1 MKKTKII
8 CTLGPASDT
17 EETISDL
24 IDAGMNVARI
34 NFSHGTYEEQADKIE
49 KIKRVRARKNAPIA
63 IMLDTK
69 GPEFR
74 IGTFKDGKIFLN
86 DGDTFTFTT
95 EKIEGDQSKV
105 SVSFDGICE
114 QLNPGDKVLLN
125 DGLMIFEVL
134 KVKKPEVICKTIVG
148 GELSNRKSMFFPDK
162 NLDMVY
168 LSEQDKSDIAFGVKL
183 GIDYIACSFVSRAQ
197 DIIDIRNWLKECGS
211 PEGDIEIIA
220 KIEIRAGVNN
230 IDEILE
236 ASDGIMVARGD
247 LGVEIPFEEVPNIQ
261 KMIIHK
267 CRIQGKRS
275 ITATEML
282 ESMIKNPRPTRA
294 EISDVANAV
303 YDGTSAVMLSG
314 ETAMGDYPINAVS
327 IMKRVILMTEQDS
340 YYKRA
345 MSITTLP
352 PDQTIASAITASV
365 HQIAQVLKKPACVVC
380 YSVTGKT
387 TLRTARERTLVP
399 ILGLTIDEK
408 IANKLALVWGVQSH
422 VTKQLQDMVEVTP
435 IALSMAE
442 KLKLAES
449 GDEIIITAG
458 IPFAKKGNTNI
469 LHIAMVK

>member
-1 MKKTKII
+1 MQYRFTKIVA
-8 CTLGPASDT
+8 TLGPATSNKEMIELLT
-17 EETISDL
+17 R
-24 IDAGMNVARI
+24 AGVNVFRL
-34 NFSHGTYEEQADKIE
+34 NFSHGDYATHE
-49 KIKRVRARKNAPIA
+49 KNFKAIRALSKRTKTSYGILCDLQGPKLRVGQFIGGKVVLQPGQNFKLDMDPTLGDANRVSLMHPEIFKVLKKDM
-63 IMLDTK
+63 ML
-69 GPEFR
+69 
-74 IGTFKDGKIFLN
+74 
-86 DGDTFTFTT
+86 
-95 EKIEGDQSKV
+95 
-105 SVSFDGICE
+105 
-114 QLNPGDKVLLN
+114 LLN
-125 DGLMIFEVL
+125 DGNIQLRVANFTKNSAETV
-134 KVKKPEVICKTIVG
+134 VVVG
-148 GELSNRKSMFFPDK
+148 GELSDHKGVNLPDVELPISSLTDK
-162 NLDMVY
+162 DKKDLKFA
-168 LSEQDKSDIAFGVKL
+168 LSL
-183 GIDYIACSFVSRAQ
+183 GADWICLSFVQKPQ
-197 DIIDIRNWLKECGS
+197 DVIDARELIGNKAGIIVKIEKPSALNYLKEIV
-211 PEGDIEIIA
+211 DLA
-220 KIEIRAGVNN
+220 DGV
-230 IDEILE
+230 
-236 ASDGIMVARGD
+236 MVARGD
-247 LGVEIPFEEVPNIQ
+247 LGVECPIESVPSIQRNI
-261 KMIIHK
+261 IET
-267 CRIQGKRS
+267 CRMAGKPV
-275 ITATEML
+275 IVATQML
-282 ESMIKNPRPTRA
+282 ESMIKAPVPTRA
-294 EISDVANAV
+294 EVSDIATAV
-303 YDGTSAVMLSG
+303 YEGADAVMLSG

>member
-1 MKKTKII
+1 MI
-8 CTLGPASDT
+8 
-17 EETISDL
+17 
-24 IDAGMNVARI
+24 VA
-34 NFSHGTYEEQADKIE
+34 TQ
-49 KIKRVRARKNAPIA
+49 
-63 IMLDTK
+63 
-69 GPEFR
+69 
-74 IGTFKDGKIFLN
+74 
-86 DGDTFTFTT
+86 
-95 EKIEGDQSKV
+95 
-105 SVSFDGICE
+105 
-114 QLNPGDKVLLN
+114 
-125 DGLMIFEVL
+125 
-134 KVKKPEVICKTIVG
+134 
-148 GELSNRKSMFFPDK
+148 
-162 NLDMVY
+162 
-168 LSEQDKSDIAFGVKL
+168 
-183 GIDYIACSFVSRAQ
+183 
-197 DIIDIRNWLKECGS
+197 
-211 PEGDIEIIA
+211 
-220 KIEIRAGVNN
+220 
-230 IDEILE
+230 
-236 ASDGIMVARGD
+236 
-247 LGVEIPFEEVPNIQ
+247 
-261 KMIIHK
+261 
-267 CRIQGKRS
+267 
-275 ITATEML
+275 ML
-282 ESMIKNPRPTRA
+282 ESMIKAPVPTRA
-294 EISDVANAV
+294 EVSDIATAV
-303 YDGTSAVMLSG
+303 YEGADAVMLSG